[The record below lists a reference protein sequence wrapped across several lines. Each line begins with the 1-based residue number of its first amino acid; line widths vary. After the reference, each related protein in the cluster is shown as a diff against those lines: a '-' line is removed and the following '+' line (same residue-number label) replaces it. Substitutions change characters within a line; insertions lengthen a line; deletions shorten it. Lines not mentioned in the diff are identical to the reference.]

1 MERME
6 IKEIRR
12 MVHEAVQLVQLQRKG
27 EWKRGLQLLQEAE
40 GKTISLS
47 ESEAKPLLGL
57 IRHYQGRI
65 LQAMGRYHEAESKLL
80 EAIELRKGD
89 PIGYGYSKFQLFICR
104 DYGGYVFPAVE
115 VKKTKTALYEWIEA
129 SQDPREIGDAF
140 QNLAY
145 VEQRQGETKKAIW
158 FYQVAEK
165 FREIANDERGLAL
178 TWARLG
184 ECYVEIGDYE
194 KAKEYGE
201 KALWYFE
208 EKGDVERIN
217 QVQKNVLAKI
227 QEKEKE
233 VMKND

>member
-1 MERME
+1 MERREVREM
-6 IKEIRR
+6 ID
-12 MVHEAVQLVQLQRKG
+12 EAVQLQRKG
-27 EWKRGLQLLQEAE
+27 EWERGLQLLQEAE

-115 VKKTKTALYEWIEA
+115 IKETKTALCEWIVA
-129 SQDPREIGDAF
+129 SQDPREIGDAL

-145 VEQRQGETKKAIW
+145 VEQRQGDIRKALGL
-158 FYQVAEK
+158 YHVAET

-184 ECYVEIGDYE
+184 ECYVEQKIGDYE

-201 KALWYFE
+201 RALWYFK
-208 EKGDVERIN
+208 EKNDIERIQ
-217 QVQKNVLAKI
+217 QVQKNVLTKI
-227 QEKEKE
+227 QEKE